1 MKILYITPGC
11 FDKGGISRYSRYQIQ
26 ALKEIFGQRQVKV
39 LSFLGPDQN
48 SFEEEFNVQ
57 YHGSKNNFFQRIIF
71 LIKILQYCVTFR
83 PKIIHIAHVNYAGF
97 LRIISYILKSRLFLN
112 IYGLEV
118 WTDLTPFREWGLK
131 NSDVVI
137 SDCYATRDYV
147 AEHMFYNSKKEINV
161 IWDCVATGHFYPRKE
176 FDDIIKKYDLPDR
189 NKNIIISTLG
199 RMSDDASY
207 KGYERLIRDFSKIIL
222 DVKNIRLLLIGRGN
236 LIPYLKDI
244 CNELG
249 ISEFVTF
256 TGSVSDN
263 DLPSIL
269 SYCHIFSLVTQ
280 SGKGMGEGLPL
291 TPLEAMACGL
301 PIIVGNQDGSSEAVI
316 DNRNGFVV
324 NPDNSD
330 ESIEALKC
338 LIIDNSLREKMSRNV
353 LDIVEDNFS
362 YKIFK
367 EHLKSLYLNSN

>member
-1 MKILYITPGC
+1 MKVLYITPGC

-26 ALKEIFGQRQVKV
+26 ALKEIYGQSQVKV

-48 SFEEEFNVQ
+48 SFEEEINVQ
-57 YHGSKNNFFQRIIF
+57 YHGSKDNFFQRIIF
-71 LIKILQYCVTFR
+71 LFKILQYCVTFR
-83 PKIIHIAHVNYAGF
+83 PEIIHIAHVNYAGI
-97 LRIISYILKSRLFLN
+97 LRIISYIIKARLFLN

-118 WTDLTPFREWGLK
+118 WTDLTPLREWGLK
-131 NSDVVI
+131 NSDVII
-137 SDCYATRDYV
+137 SDCYATRNYV
-147 AEHMFYNSKKEINV
+147 AEHIFNNTKTEINV
-161 IWDCVATGHFYPRKE
+161 VWDCVATDHFYPRKE

-189 NKNIIISTLG
+189 NINIIISTLG
-199 RMSDDASY
+199 RISDDAAY

-222 DVKNIRLLLIGRGN
+222 DIKNIRLLLIGRGN

-249 ISEFVTF
+249 VSDYVTF

-263 DLPSIL
+263 ELPSLL
-269 SYCHIFSLVTQ
+269 SYGHIFSLVTQ
-280 SGKGMGEGLPL
+280 AGKGMGEGLPL

-301 PIIVGNQDGSSEAVI
+301 PIIVGNQDGSPEAVI
-316 DNRNGFVV
+316 ENSNGFVV
-324 NPDNSD
+324 DPANSD

-362 YKIFK
+362 FKIFK
-367 EHLKSLYLNSN
+367 ERLKGLYLNSY

>member
-1 MKILYITPGC
+1 VKILYITPGC
-11 FDKGGISRYSRYQIQ
+11 FDKGGISRYSRYQVQ
-26 ALKEIFGQRQVKV
+26 ALKEIYGQSQVKV

-48 SFEEEFNVQ
+48 SFEEEFHVQ
-57 YHGSKNNFFQRIIF
+57 YHGSKDNFFQRIIF
-71 LIKILQYCVTFR
+71 LFKILQYCVTFR
-83 PKIIHIAHVNYAGF
+83 PEIIHIAHVNYAGI
-97 LRIISYILKSRLFLN
+97 LRIISYIIKARLFLN

-118 WTDLTPFREWGLK
+118 WTDLTPLREWGLK

-137 SDCYATRDYV
+137 SDCYATRNYV
-147 AEHMFYNSKKEINV
+147 AEHIFNNCKTDINV
-161 IWDCVATGHFYPRKE
+161 IWDCVATDHFYPRKE
-176 FDDIIKKYDLPDR
+176 FDDIINKYDLPDR

-199 RMSDDASY
+199 RISDDAAY
-207 KGYERLIRDFSKIIL
+207 KGYERLIKDFSKIIL

-249 ISEFVTF
+249 ISDYVTF

-263 DLPSIL
+263 ELPSLL
-269 SYCHIFSLVTQ
+269 SYGHIFSLVTQ
-280 SGKGMGEGLPL
+280 AGKGMGEGLPL

-301 PIIVGNQDGSSEAVI
+301 PIIVGNQDGSAEAVI
-316 DNRNGFVV
+316 ENSNGFVV
-324 NPDNSD
+324 DPANSD

-362 YKIFK
+362 FKIFK
-367 EHLKSLYLNSN
+367 ERLKGLYLNSY